1 MTPHEPRMFQRAG
14 VFITNIPFGSFGNN
28 KDEVINNLINSLY
41 SIKDI
46 ESGSVAIVP
55 NVNNTI
61 RLIVSSYNP
70 SIKKEIKDNI
80 TSVIENYLPK
90 KKKVDPETGE
100 ETSIA
105 YYKPEF
111 LFDAELDKDYYG
123 TLGKTGEGTEKG
135 WFMFTSFAGN
145 QMKINAMMNHINK
158 MTTPVTKD
166 GKPNKI
172 YDPFLGIYSAIPLF
186 GNLFIYA
193 DRTEEVY
200 KKILSTPFVYF
211 EPHAKTGQFLV
222 PMDTKSDITRY
233 LGDQVNASEIFKSL
247 DSIKNIISGKGGKEI
262 TASMLKYLKD
272 NYNKI
277 ITYVDVS
284 LIPDFKTDT
293 IVYVKQEIPLGTHK
307 KGMIDSIP
315 DWLSKIKSL
324 KALSSPMNKEA
335 AMDYYF
341 QQGEKLDLG
350 DISFSLKSKV
360 FSEIVRESSSADVL
374 RDPTQ
379 VKNRMIL
386 DDHIINLGSFSEE
399 NGMLDSKKI
408 FDAFT
413 KAQSNLEEMLSR
425 DKELSDLFGM
435 TYIEDESKSK
445 SKKPTTK
452 KPLKNFPDFYFDTK
466 KEGAVSNEQIKNLEN
481 ELKILESSIKKSL
494 RNKENVSKSLDNYK
508 KSNFSL
514 VDKDILENLNSI
526 IGSEIENEIISPNVQ
541 RESKLPEEEKNK
553 IQSFNDYINKAL
565 NTRSFDDELSSQIY
579 WKIQDILDN
588 SEFLASKKKEFDDYY
603 ESEISRKSGEY
614 AEKQKMYVS
623 LIEKS
628 PAGGEKE
635 ELSKEERKDI
645 SEKEETKE
653 EKEFSPY
660 YNYEIL
666 MSTSKGLYGKAY
678 IYKAPGRKPESRVF
692 NLSGV
697 GVGSPNVDMFIS
709 EEGKNKILEEAQ
721 RILKA
726 HESSVVP
733 ITRPIISFYPEYIKD
748 FESADTKRAV
758 TMNGNIKVVQ
768 TSDIDISAMEK
779 RMQEVEKEEKES
791 K

>member
-1 MTPHEPRMFQRAG
+1 
-14 VFITNIPFGSFGNN
+14 
-28 KDEVINNLINSLY
+28 
-41 SIKDI
+41 
-46 ESGSVAIVP
+46 
-55 NVNNTI
+55 
-61 RLIVSSYNP
+61 
-70 SIKKEIKDNI
+70 
-80 TSVIENYLPK
+80 
-90 KKKVDPETGE
+90 
-100 ETSIA
+100 
-105 YYKPEF
+105 
-111 LFDAELDKDYYG
+111 
-123 TLGKTGEGTEKG
+123 
-135 WFMFTSFAGN
+135 
-145 QMKINAMMNHINK
+145 
-158 MTTPVTKD
+158 
-166 GKPNKI
+166 
-172 YDPFLGIYSAIPLF
+172 
-186 GNLFIYA
+186 
-193 DRTEEVY
+193 
-200 KKILSTPFVYF
+200 
-211 EPHAKTGQFLV
+211 
-222 PMDTKSDITRY
+222 
-233 LGDQVNASEIFKSL
+233 
-247 DSIKNIISGKGGKEI
+247 
-262 TASMLKYLKD
+262 MLKYLKD

-277 ITYVDVS
+277 ITYVDIS

-293 IVYVKQEIPLGTHK
+293 VVYVKQEIPLGTHK
-307 KGMIDSIP
+307 KGMIADIP
-315 DWLSKIKSL
+315 DWLNKTRAL
-324 KALSSPMNKEA
+324 EVLSSSINREA
-335 AMDYYF
+335 AMDYHL
-341 QQGEKLDLG
+341 QQGEKLDIE

-399 NGMLDSKKI
+399 NGMIDSKKVL
-408 FDAFT
+408 DAFT
-413 KAQSNLEEMLSR
+413 KAEDSLKESLSR
-425 DKELSDLFGM
+425 DEKLSALFGLP
-435 TYIEDESKSK
+435 YIEDETNKKNKSK
-445 SKKPTTK
+445 NVKKNPRDFL
-452 KPLKNFPDFYFDTK
+452 PEFYFDPIDVK
-466 KEGAVSNEQIKNLEN
+466 KEGAVSEEYTKNLES

-494 RNKENVSKSLDNYK
+494 RSKENISRSLDNYK

-565 NTRSFDDELSSQIY
+565 STRSFDDELSSQIY

-588 SEFLASKKKEFDDYY
+588 SEFLESKKKEFEDYY

-614 AEKQKMYVS
+614 AEKQKEYIS

-628 PAGGEKE
+628 PVGREKGEIPKE
-635 ELSKEERKDI
+635 EKKDI

-653 EKEFSPY
+653 KKDFSPY
-660 YNYEIL
+660 YNYEII
-666 MSTSKGLYGKAY
+666 MSASKGLYGNAY
-678 IYKAPGRKPESRVF
+678 IYTSPERKPMSRVF
-692 NLSGV
+692 NPSGY
-697 GVGSPNVDMFIS
+697 GLGPLTIDMFIS

-721 RILKA
+721 KVLKA

-758 TMNGNIKVVQ
+758 TINGNIKVVQ

>member
-28 KDEVINNLINSLY
+28 KDEVINNLIDSLY
-41 SIKDI
+41 SINNI
-46 ESGSVAIVP
+46 ESGSIAIVP

-80 TSVIENYLPK
+80 TSVIEKYLPK
-90 KKKVDPETGE
+90 KKKVDPKTGE
-100 ETSIA
+100 ETTIVS
-105 YYKPEF
+105 YTPEF

-166 GKPNKI
+166 GKPNKT

-247 DSIKNIISGKGGKEI
+247 DSIKNIVSGKGGKEV

-284 LIPDFKTDT
+284 LTPDFKTDT

-307 KGMIDSIP
+307 KGMTVDIP
-315 DWLSKIKSL
+315 DWLNKTR
-324 KALSSPMNKEA
+324 ALEALASPINKEA
-335 AMDYYF
+335 AMDYHL
-341 QQGEKLDLG
+341 QQGEKLDIG

-360 FSEIVRESSSADVL
+360 FSEILRDTSSADVL

-386 DDHIINLGSFSEE
+386 DDHIINLGSFSGE

-413 KAQSNLEEMLSR
+413 NAQSNLEEVLSR

-445 SKKPTTK
+445 SKKPIK

-466 KEGAVSNEQIKNLEN
+466 KEGAVSGEYVKNLEN

-494 RNKENVSKSLDNYK
+494 RNKENVSKSLENYK

-526 IGSEIENEIISPNVQ
+526 IGSEIENNIIGPSVQ
-541 RESKLPEEEKNK
+541 KESKLPEEEKSK
-553 IQSFNDYINKAL
+553 IQSFSDYINKAL
-565 NTRSFDDELSSQIY
+565 STRSFDDELSSQIY
-579 WKIQDILDN
+579 WRIQDILDDN
-588 SEFLASKKKEFDDYY
+588 EFTASKKKEFEDYY
-603 ESEISRKSGEY
+603 ESEVSRKSGEY
-614 AEKQKMYVS
+614 AEKQKEYVG

-628 PAGGEKE
+628 PVGGEKE
-635 ELSKEERKDI
+635 ELSKEEEKDI
-645 SEKEETKE
+645 SEKEEPKE

-666 MSTSKGLYGKAY
+666 MSASKGLYGKAY
-678 IYKAPGRKPESRVF
+678 IYKDLGRKPESRIF
-692 NLSGV
+692 NLSG
-697 GVGSPNVDMFIS
+697 GGLGSPTIDMFIS

-721 RILKA
+721 KILKA
-726 HESSVVP
+726 HESSIVP

-758 TMNGNIKVVQ
+758 TINGNIKVVQ